1 MLVELVETVSA
12 GYERRE
18 RFIVTISRSASFS
31 FVEIS
36 TKKRRL
42 VRESMNL
49 YLTNDRLVRN
59 KIRENV
65 EYAER
70 MRSRETRTRSVC
82 TEDFHRMV
90 KFVERRAR

>member
-36 TKKRRL
+36 TKKRPL
-42 VRESMNL
+42 VRKSMNL
-49 YLTNDRLVRN
+49 Y
-59 KIRENV
+59 I
-65 EYAER
+65 
-70 MRSRETRTRSVC
+70 
-82 TEDFHRMV
+82 
-90 KFVERRAR
+90 

>member
-36 TKKRRL
+36 TKM
-42 VRESMNL
+42 S
-49 YLTNDRLVRN
+49 
-59 KIRENV
+59 
-65 EYAER
+65 
-70 MRSRETRTRSVC
+70 TRIDEVDEPMFNERSVSS
-82 TEDFHRMV
+82 
-90 KFVERRAR
+90 